1 MARESPVEFKMYF
14 KIHFETVIRGHQV
27 YKRTWTPIFDQ
38 VLECEQDTRAEA
50 REYDANAIG
59 VYQEVKQPESIKKL
73 VGHVPIE
80 LSSLLKNFLQASK
93 EKRLI
98 AQATGKR
105 KREVGLVVPA
115 KFTAFTKELRI
126 ARILQ
131 KELNGRAVKYDHFEL
146 KNIVFHENK
155 LQVLY

>member
-59 VYQEVKQPESIKKL
+59 VYQEVKQPESMKKTCWTCADIILIL
-73 VGHVPIE
+73 VE
-80 LSSLLKNFLQASK
+80 EFSS
-93 EKRLI
+93 
-98 AQATGKR
+98 G
-105 KREVGLVVPA
+105 
-115 KFTAFTKELRI
+115 
-126 ARILQ
+126 
-131 KELNGRAVKYDHFEL
+131 
-146 KNIVFHENK
+146 
-155 LQVLY
+155 